1 MDLNTIFTTPIEQS
15 SVLGLGMRLVIAIA
29 VLIVGLVIAKLLQNL
44 VKSTLE
50 KIRQSKML
58 RNSPVSIYT
67 KDEDSAASIEN
78 FAGELI
84 FWLAMLLVFDAAAN
98 VAGIMWL
105 TGLFDKLFAFV
116 PRLISASIILVFGVL
131 LAGLAESL
139 IKNAIRPIDQRLGRM
154 SGKLSGYLVMVLAVL
169 IAVSELGIAQEYI
182 LILFIGLV
190 ITVSMAVG
198 LATGLG
204 GQYFVREV
212 LDRWQKRWQDR
223 AKQDS

>member
-1 MDLNTIFTTPIEQS
+1 MDFNTIFTTPIEQS

-44 VKSTLE
+44 VKNTLE
-50 KIRQSKML
+50 KIRQSKMM

-190 ITVSMAVG
+190 VTVSLAVG
-198 LATGLG
+198 LAAGLG